1 MAIVVRYAAAMKR
14 LVVMACLSGS
24 AVRAQPAAPAPPHD
38 EPASDTGGF
47 AAVRVGMQATLTP
60 FSDTGKSP
68 ALEAELGTRRERW
81 LAFSVA
87 AGFTTF
93 DDVDFDG
100 DQELFHTS
108 SRVFDA
114 RARVRFILDD
124 PATSRRAGFFAGI
137 GFGAIHTHRDARMEE
152 SRLGPLGEV
161 FLGFDRELRQ
171 HLAFTFTADAALGAG
186 LLTRV
191 SAGLEFY

>member
-1 MAIVVRYAAAMKR
+1 MKR
-14 LVVMACLSGS
+14 LAVMACLSGS
-24 AVRAQPAAPAPPHD
+24 AVRAQPAQPVQPAPEVA

-47 AAVRVGMQATLTP
+47 AAVRVGVQATRTL
-60 FSDTGKSP
+60 FSDLGESP
-68 ALEAELGTRRERW
+68 ALEVELGSRAERW

-124 PATSRRAGFFAGI
+124 PATSRHAGFFAGI
-137 GFGAIHTHRDARMEE
+137 GFGAIDTHRDAPMDE

-161 FLGFDRELRQ
+161 FLGFDRELRR
-171 HLAFTFTADAALGAG
+171 HLAFTFTASAAFGAG
-186 LLTRV
+186 FLARIGT
-191 SAGLEFY
+191 GIEFY